1 MTDPRRNASRWVLY
15 AILFVLTSVVVLLSF
30 VVIRVISA
38 LVLWVIAPIG
48 LIYAVVTW
56 GTLLLFSVLLLIAWR
71 KRGGWLVAISWGD
84 ELGEGLAGARFGL
97 VSSSSPGWAVKLMG
111 WVLLLL
117 PAGVGAVYAFQ
128 GD

>member
-1 MTDPRRNASRWVLY
+1 MDWPRRMSL
-15 AILFVLTSVVVLLSF
+15 VV
-30 VVIRVISA
+30 A
-38 LVLWVIAPIG
+38 G
-48 LIYAVVTW
+48 LYAVVAVIAFLTDDTANMQDLLQGL
-56 GTLLLFSVLLLIAWR
+56 GTLTL
-71 KRGGWLVAISWGD
+71 WLAVCLGCIWWGD

-117 PAGVGAVYAFQ
+117 PAVIGVVYALQ

>member
-1 MTDPRRNASRWVLY
+1 MDWSRWMSLAVAGLY
-15 AILFVLTSVVVLLSF
+15 VVVGGIAFLTDDPPSGQDLLEGLAA
-30 VVIRVISA
+30 VA
-38 LVLWVIAPIG
+38 LWL
-48 LIYAVVTW
+48 AVCLGCIW
-56 GTLLLFSVLLLIAWR
+56 
-71 KRGGWLVAISWGD
+71 WGD

-117 PAGVGAVYAFQ
+117 PAGVGAVYASR